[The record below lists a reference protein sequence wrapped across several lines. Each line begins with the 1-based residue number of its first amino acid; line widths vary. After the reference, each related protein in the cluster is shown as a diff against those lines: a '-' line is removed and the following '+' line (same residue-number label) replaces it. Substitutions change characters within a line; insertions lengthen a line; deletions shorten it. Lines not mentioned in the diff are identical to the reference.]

1 MPGPPG
7 KQLGLNH
14 WPWASGLGPTERPP
28 FSGVINKEGVLKQTE
43 GTQWGRLE
51 EGQWVAG
58 WAVHMNGA
66 PEEVARE

>member
-14 WPWASGLGPTERPP
+14 WPWASGLGPTEMPP

-43 GTQWGRLE
+43 GTQL
-51 EGQWVAG
+51 GQAG
-58 WAVHMNGA
+58 GGPVGGGA
-66 PEEVARE
+66 GSTHEWRS